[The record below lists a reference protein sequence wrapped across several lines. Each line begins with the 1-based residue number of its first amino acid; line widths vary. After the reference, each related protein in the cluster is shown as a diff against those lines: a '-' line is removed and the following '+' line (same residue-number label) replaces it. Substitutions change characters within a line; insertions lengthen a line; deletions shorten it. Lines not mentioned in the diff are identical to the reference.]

1 MVVVIPGVA
10 GDTVGVVGFW
20 AGGALPVVGGE
31 DDEGFGVGD
40 EEAGIGAAVE
50 VFGHPGHVAVF
61 AVGDPLLED
70 VAMGGRS
77 GRGDAAVGE
86 PEGEGTLAD
95 LGHEVVGHS

>member
-10 GDTVGVVGFW
+10 GDAIGVVGFG
-20 AGGALPVVGGE
+20 AGGALPVIGGE
-31 DDEGFGVGD
+31 DDEGFGVGN

-61 AVGDPLLED
+61 AIGDPFFED
-70 VAMGGRS
+70 VAMGGGG

-86 PEGEGTLAD
+86 PEEEGALAD
-95 LGHEVVGHS
+95 LGLEVVGHS